1 MNNNNLEVKIRQ
13 ASGLSLKGLL
23 ERSFDQINEETLDFF
38 KENILKC
45 YSDESEIVR
54 KTVTNL
60 INTFIS
66 QGEIA
71 VWPEILDF
79 LESSLN
85 NDKYAEMSLE
95 TLMIIIED
103 SGIYL
108 EENHTDVLIQTFLLT
123 FLTFNLTYSLF
134 LAYLIN

>member
-1 MNNNNLEVKIRQ
+1 MKIRQ

-45 YSDESEIVR
+45 YCDENEIVR

-60 INTFIS
+60 INAFIS

-85 NDKYAEMSLE
+85 NDKYVEMSLE

-103 SGIYL
+103 SGVYL
-108 EENHTDVLIQTFLLT
+108 EENHADVLIIT
-123 FLTFNLTYSLF
+123 
-134 LAYLIN
+134 